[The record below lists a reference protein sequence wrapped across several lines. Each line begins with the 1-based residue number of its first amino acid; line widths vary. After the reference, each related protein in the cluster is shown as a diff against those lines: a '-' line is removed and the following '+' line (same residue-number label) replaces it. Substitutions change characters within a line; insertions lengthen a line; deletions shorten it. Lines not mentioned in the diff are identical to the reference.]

1 MDIALY
7 TLKTVAYALTEPVL
21 VVLLLMIVFILY
33 RQNKKTTVMQRMIM
47 GESIDSAFELTI
59 SQVVIGIFAGAI
71 GSIMISYLGII
82 FDEKSSVDL
91 IFLLSIVLMYWS
103 PRFIC
108 FSYSA
113 AILGFLSLILAEISR
128 IYNGTIINIV
138 GTSYNLGY
146 LDFLKIDVVAVMCLV
161 AVLHFIEGILVI
173 IDGKRGAIPVFTNRD
188 NKIIGGF
195 AMNRYWSIPIALLI
209 MTQNKSLDY
218 IGQVASTPNWWP
230 LISTSIP
237 LAIIKVATITLI
249 PIYGILGYNSI
260 TFTKTKREKVNIS
273 GSLIICY
280 SILLFIMAELAT
292 KGLFFKILLLIFAPL
307 AHEIMLR
314 GQRYLE
320 LKGKPKYISDSDGLM
335 ILDVVPKSLAFIM
348 GLKTGDIV
356 IEINGKTILK
366 DDDIL
371 ESLRG
376 SSIYLSVKIKR
387 GIDEIKELSSNVYNS
402 RERLGI
408 LFIPKKIPDNSMV
421 VKYEGTRFHQV
432 LSKIKGRYSESLGDK
447 KPPTKNKENSQ
458 DATEKKKESNDNIED
473 KEESTDFKEKKKE
486 TIDTKESKE
495 KGKDYIKKKEESTEV
510 EDRKQDNK

>member
-7 TLKTVAYALTEPVL
+7 TLKTVAYAITEPVL
-21 VVLLLMIVFILY
+21 VVMLLMIVFILY
-33 RQNKKTTVMQRMIM
+33 RQNKKTTVMQKMIM

-71 GSIMISYLGII
+71 GSIMISYLGIV

-113 AILGFLSLILAEISR
+113 AILGFLSLVLAEISK
-128 IYNGTIINIV
+128 IYNGTIINIL
-138 GTSYNLGY
+138 GTPYNLGN

-161 AVLHFIEGILVI
+161 AVLHFMEGILVI
-173 IDGKRGAIPVFTNRD
+173 IDGKRGAIPVFTNKD

-218 IGQVASTPNWWP
+218 IGQVIATPNWWP
-230 LISTSIP
+230 LIETSIP
-237 LAIIKVATITLI
+237 SVVMKAAVITLI

-260 TFTKTKREKVNIS
+260 TFTKTKREKINIS

-280 SILLFIMAELAT
+280 SILLFCMAELAT

-307 AHEIMLR
+307 AHEFMLR

-320 LKGKPKYISDSDGLM
+320 IKGKPKYVSDGDGIMVLE
-335 ILDVVPKSLAFIM
+335 VAPKTLAFIM
-348 GLKTGDIV
+348 GFKTGDV
-356 IEINGKTILK
+356 VLEINGRTILK

-371 ESLRG
+371 ESLRE

-387 GIDEIKELSSNVYNS
+387 GIGEIKELSSNVYNT
-402 RERLGI
+402 RERLGL
-408 LFIPKKIPDNSMV
+408 LFIPKKLPNDSVV
-421 VKYEGTRFHQV
+421 VKYEGTRFQQV
-432 LSKIKGRYSESLGDK
+432 LSKIKGRYAENLEDK
-447 KPPTKNKENSQ
+447 KLPTENKEE
-458 DATEKKKESNDNIED
+458 DKEEDKDNIDQKEEGNDNIED
-473 KEESTDFKEKKKE
+473 KEESKDKTEHKE
-486 TIDTKESKE
+486 
-495 KGKDYIKKKEESTEV
+495 
-510 EDRKQDNK
+510 DNK